1 MLDVHDLT
9 VSYGPIEAVR
19 EVSFRVEPGA
29 VVSLVGPNGAGKT
42 TTLNAVSGVI
52 PARRG
57 RILFQGRDIT
67 RMSPHQRV
75 SEGIVQIPEGRL
87 VLAGM
92 TVRENLEMGA
102 YRRPRQE
109 IAASID
115 RMEARFPILRERSSA
130 LAGTLSGGEQ
140 QMLAIARGLMAK
152 PKLLLLDEPSLGL
165 APLIVQL
172 IFEIIRELQAG
183 GQTILLVEQN
193 ARQALA
199 VSSHAYVMENGKV
212 VLEGPA
218 AQPDDRS
225 GRDQLLPRPSHFQ
238 LGLMRFARDRRW
250 HVFEPFSL
258 IRRLLLVIIN
268 SLVGFP
274 KPPAADDNR
283 LKQGLDESGGIH
295 GHSHVLGRQIR
306 RKAAPRFR
314 GHPADQAGP
323 EGLHRLL
330 LRRAPAPRA

>member
-1 MLDVHDLT
+1 MLEVHDLT

-19 EVSFRVEPGA
+19 EVSFRVEAGA

-52 PARRG
+52 SARG

-67 RMSPHQRV
+67 RMPPHQRV
-75 SEGIVQIPEGRL
+75 SEGIAQIPEGRL

-115 RMEARFPILRERSSA
+115 RMETRFPILRERSGA

-165 APLIVQL
+165 APLMVQL
-172 IFEIIRELQAG
+172 IFEIIRDLQAG

-218 AQPDDRS
+218 ARLTSDPAVIS
-225 GRDQLLPRPSHFQ
+225 SY
-238 LGLMRFARDRRW
+238 LGQAI
-250 HVFEPFSL
+250 S
-258 IRRLLLVIIN
+258 
-268 SLVGFP
+268 S
-274 KPPAADDNR
+274 PA
-283 LKQGLDESGGIH
+283 
-295 GHSHVLGRQIR
+295 
-306 RKAAPRFR
+306 
-314 GHPADQAGP
+314 
-323 EGLHRLL
+323 
-330 LRRAPAPRA
+330 

>member
-1 MLDVHDLT
+1 MLEVHDLT

-19 EVSFRVEPGA
+19 EVSFRVEAGA

-52 PARRG
+52 SARG

-67 RMSPHQRV
+67 RMPPHQRV
-75 SEGIVQIPEGRL
+75 SEGIAQIPEGRL

-115 RMEARFPILRERSSA
+115 RMETRFPILRERSGA

-165 APLIVQL
+165 APLMVQL

-218 AQPDDRS
+218 ASLTSDPAVIS
-225 GRDQLLPRPSHFQ
+225 SY
-238 LGLMRFARDRRW
+238 LGQAI
-250 HVFEPFSL
+250 S
-258 IRRLLLVIIN
+258 
-268 SLVGFP
+268 S
-274 KPPAADDNR
+274 PA
-283 LKQGLDESGGIH
+283 
-295 GHSHVLGRQIR
+295 
-306 RKAAPRFR
+306 
-314 GHPADQAGP
+314 
-323 EGLHRLL
+323 
-330 LRRAPAPRA
+330 